1 MWEIWKKKMK
11 EKGNITCGS
20 VLKLERPQVDV
31 LKKNRG
37 EYVLRFTATA
47 WLWRGTEAILAAG
60 FWEVWQENVLVVQYA
75 GSIICS
81 LLFFLDAPSF
91 CILYVSFV
99 KQLSFVRPLSRLAKN
114 LSWV

>member
-1 MWEIWKKKMK
+1 MK

-47 WLWRGTEAILAAG
+47 WL
-60 FWEVWQENVLVVQYA
+60 
-75 GSIICS
+75 
-81 LLFFLDAPSF
+81 
-91 CILYVSFV
+91 
-99 KQLSFVRPLSRLAKN
+99 
-114 LSWV
+114 